1 MGSRKHRPKPY
12 PSSAPPAR
20 SGGQPFWMYGR
31 HPVLAALRNPLR
43 RFRRL
48 LATRETA
55 TEMAAAAAEARVPR
69 PKIEIVEPRVIASFV
84 PDDAV
89 HQGLASLAHPLPAT
103 PLDSM
108 LSDARESPDA
118 LLVVLD
124 QVTDPRN
131 IGAVL
136 RAAQAFAAVAV
147 VLQDR
152 HAPPESG
159 ALAKAASGALE
170 AVPLMRVTNLARTLR
185 ALKDAEFRC
194 VGFAGES
201 PLAVAQVSLE
211 GRLALVLGAEGAGLR
226 RLVRET
232 CDAVVRIPIAPAVDS
247 LNISAAAA
255 IALYEC
261 RREGSIA
268 SSSRGGPA

>member
-1 MGSRKHRPKPY
+1 
-12 PSSAPPAR
+12 
-20 SGGQPFWMYGR
+20 MYGR

-48 LATRETA
+48 LTTAETA
-55 TEMAAAAAEARVPR
+55 SLMAAAAATAPVPR
-69 PKIEIVEPRVIASFV
+69 PNIEIVEPRVIASFV
-84 PDDAV
+84 PHDAV
-89 HQGLASLAHPLPAT
+89 HQGFAGLARPLPPT
-103 PLDSM
+103 SLDSV
-108 LSDARESPDA
+108 LPDA
-118 LLVVLD
+118 QPSLDAVLVVLD

-136 RAAQAFAAVAV
+136 RSAEAFAALAV

-170 AVPLMRVTNLARTLR
+170 AVPLIRVTNLARSLR
-185 ALKDAEFRC
+185 ALKDAKFHC
-194 VGFAGES
+194 IGFAGES
-201 PLAVAQVSLE
+201 PLALAQIPLQ

-232 CDAVVRIPIAPAVDS
+232 CDVIVRIPIAPAVDS
-247 LNISAAAA
+247 LNVSAAAS

-268 SSSRGGPA
+268 SSSRESRRSSVGRATAL